1 MGYRDTIS
9 KLSFALV
16 FIYLVFDIKLGGAF
30 QYFDSSYFKLLASFV
45 LMFFGLSIKN
55 NSEVGL
61 TPASLISVVMGI
73 LGKQFNSEAGYDFY
87 YFSPSKISSRLE
99 FSSIISGVLGLKLLL
114 STYCVDFS
122 WYIKTISING
132 ISEGVCM
139 LMIFLDFYIYFQ
151 IFAKLR
157 LHDFL
162 YQVYHLQNTGG
173 AWTSVYLCQIQSI
186 GYVLSLV
193 IYVIE
198 FLESISQ
205 EFLDAAFYSWDSA
218 FSKMQFVFESK
229 QKLQLYL
236 YNIKLVFYDLILKVI
251 KFSNQVIYVIKFYN
265 QNLIMNF
272 SEFILDELIDLNL
285 ASSLQLN
292 SSLMSSQISK
302 SRLKSQTYKVQK
314 YCNTNLL
321 DFNFLIIKDLLRSK
335 KVFSNSI
342 KISESFKDSL

>member
-157 LHDFL
+157 LF
-162 YQVYHLQNTGG
+162 
-173 AWTSVYLCQIQSI
+173 
-186 GYVLSLV
+186 
-193 IYVIE
+193 
-198 FLESISQ
+198 
-205 EFLDAAFYSWDSA
+205 
-218 FSKMQFVFESK
+218 
-229 QKLQLYL
+229 
-236 YNIKLVFYDLILKVI
+236 
-251 KFSNQVIYVIKFYN
+251 
-265 QNLIMNF
+265 
-272 SEFILDELIDLNL
+272 
-285 ASSLQLN
+285 
-292 SSLMSSQISK
+292 
-302 SRLKSQTYKVQK
+302 
-314 YCNTNLL
+314 
-321 DFNFLIIKDLLRSK
+321 
-335 KVFSNSI
+335 
-342 KISESFKDSL
+342 